1 MTNENITFDIWGR
14 SFDLEVIYD
23 CFEGEEITSIQKETF
38 DEFKNNSETIFK
50 DAYLLIKEYC
60 LNNYPTLVIV
70 NFENIFRYVKPKQL
84 YIKRSVTKKRI
95 AGLLCNFKFDI
106 EHGLAVYIEEGKVSK
121 VDSQDI
127 IL

>member
-50 DAYLLIKEYC
+50 DAYLLLKE
-60 LNNYPTLVIV
+60 
-70 NFENIFRYVKPKQL
+70 
-84 YIKRSVTKKRI
+84 
-95 AGLLCNFKFDI
+95 
-106 EHGLAVYIEEGKVSK
+106 
-121 VDSQDI
+121 
-127 IL
+127 

>member
-1 MTNENITFDIWGR
+1 M
-14 SFDLEVIYD
+14 
-23 CFEGEEITSIQKETF
+23 
-38 DEFKNNSETIFK
+38 K

-60 LNNYPTLVIV
+60 LNNYPTLVID